1 MTTTVTTVTV
11 STVTVMGLTAA
22 LGVIV
27 TLTLIGLL
35 VAKELASATPG
46 ERGVHWGRVLNIGV
60 VPLLLSFLVIVG
72 VKLADA
78 L

>member
-11 STVTVMGLTAA
+11 STVTVLGLAAA

-27 TLTLIGLL
+27 TLTLVGLL
-35 VAKELASATPG
+35 VAKELVSATPG
-46 ERGVHWGRVLNIGV
+46 ERGVRWGHTLNVGV
-60 VPLLLSFLVIVG
+60 IPLLISFLVIVG
-72 VKLADA
+72 VRLADV

>member
-11 STVTVMGLTAA
+11 STVTVLGVAAA
-22 LGVIV
+22 LGVII
-27 TLTLIGLL
+27 TLTLVGLL

-46 ERGVHWGRVLNIGV
+46 ERGVRWSHALNVGV
-60 VPLLLSFLVIVG
+60 IPLLLAFLVIVG
-72 VKLADA
+72 VRLADV